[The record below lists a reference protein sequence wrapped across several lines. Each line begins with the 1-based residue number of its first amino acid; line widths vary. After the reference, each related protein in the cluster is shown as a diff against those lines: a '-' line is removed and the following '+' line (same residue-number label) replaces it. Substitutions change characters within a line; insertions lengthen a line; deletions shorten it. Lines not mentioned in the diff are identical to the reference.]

1 MMNNREDSPIITEI
15 TPLKVQDS
23 FYMVDRQKETF
34 DYPIHKHQEVEIN
47 FLEGCQGARRVVGD
61 SIEQVGNYDLAIIG
75 PGLEHTWEQYE
86 CRSHKIHEVTIQFSA
101 DLLSGTFMEKSQMQ
115 PVRQL
120 LEQARSGIAFEVS
133 AIMKVYSL
141 MQDILHEQSGFYRF
155 IKLLTILYELS
166 VNDHYHL
173 LASTAFAQSPVTAD
187 SRRVRRIEEYINQNY
202 NREIRL
208 NDLAA
213 LVEMAPTAF
222 SRFFK
227 QRTGRNVTDY
237 ILDMRI
243 GHAARNLVNTSMT
256 ISEICYDCG
265 FNNLSNFNRIFK
277 NRKGCSPKDFRAN
290 YKKYKVIV

>member
-1 MMNNREDSPIITEI
+1 MIQDDSPIITEI
-15 TPLKVQDS
+15 TPLEVQDT
-23 FYMVDRQKETF
+23 FYLAERHKEAF
-34 DYPIHKHQEVEIN
+34 DYPIHKHQEIEIN

-61 SIEQVGNYDLAIIG
+61 NIEQVGNYDLAIIG

-86 CRSHKIHEVTIQFSA
+86 CKSRRIHEVTIQFSA
-101 DLLSGTFMEKSQMQ
+101 DLLSGAFMEKSQMQ

-120 LEQARSGIAFEVS
+120 LEQARSGVAFEVS
-133 AIMKVYSL
+133 AIMKVYNL
-141 MQDILHEQSGFYRF
+141 IQAILHEKSGFYRF
-155 IKLLTILYELS
+155 IRLLTILYELS
-166 VNDHYHL
+166 INGHYHI
-173 LASTAFAQSPVTAD
+173 LASTSFAQSPVTAD

-208 NDLAA
+208 NDLAS

-243 GHAARNLVNTSMT
+243 GHAARNLINTSMT

-277 NRKGCSPKDFRAN
+277 ARKGCSPKDFRAN
-290 YKKYKVIV
+290 YKKFKNIE